1 MRTKTISIL
10 ATATSLLL
18 AGCGSLTPPK
28 YENGQYVPPPAKH
41 SLQVDLAPSAC
52 GASGPPRALL
62 TPLIAV
68 LGTAVINQSYDRFV
82 NWLDE
87 KKANMSASS
96 TGITTTNFLVGQ
108 NPKRCL
114 TLVRDSSMVAMFSIE
129 PTASG
134 GYWHMS
140 PYSLKFLSSE
150 AKEDADGEKSIVADI
165 QFSTPGT
172 DGTLTTF
179 FQATFDLGSHK
190 AGPQTIDTK
199 AFVGQDS
206 GPYGLPKVPESD
218 ALVTM
223 KITASLIEHGEGRD
237 WIRGVTDSLR
247 EKENREK
254 ILKPIFELLAEKTEK
269 TEETEETK

>member
-1 MRTKTISIL
+1 MQQHPFGLFGLSML
-10 ATATSLLL
+10 VGLL
-18 AGCGSLTPPK
+18 AGCGTLTPPK

-41 SLQVDLAPSAC
+41 ALQIELLPASC
-52 GASGPPRALL
+52 GAAEPPKALL
-62 TPLIAV
+62 TPLVSV
-68 LGTAVINQSYDRFV
+68 LGSTIINQTYDRFV

-96 TGITTTNFLVGQ
+96 TGVVTTNFLVGK

-114 TLVRDSSMVAMFSIE
+114 VLSRDSSMVAMFSIE

-134 GYWHMS
+134 GYWHMT
-140 PYSLKFLSSE
+140 PYSLKFTSSE
-150 AKEDADGEKSIVADI
+150 AKEAPDGEKSVVADV
-165 QFSTPGT
+165 QFATPKA

-179 FQATFDLGSHK
+179 FQATFDMGMRK
-190 AGPQTIDTK
+190 AGPQTLDAK

-206 GPYGLPKVPESD
+206 GPYGLPKVPDND

-223 KITASLIEHGEGRD
+223 KITASLVEHGEGRD

-247 EKENREK
+247 EKENRDK
-254 ILKPIFELLAEKTEK
+254 ILKPFLDELAKK
-269 TEETEETK
+269 AP